1 MAPVVFFINGLTKG
15 DWVEAAIFALSVA
28 VGLTPEMLP
37 TVVSA
42 NLVRGAVFMARK
54 RVIVRRLNAIQNLG
68 AMDVLCTDKT
78 GTLTQDRI
86 ILEYSRDIH
95 GKDDDDV
102 LRHAFLNSWL
112 QTGLKNLL
120 DAAVVSHADEKR
132 MQDLRQGYRLVDEMP
147 FDFSRRR
154 MSVVVEGGDGKR
166 QIITKGALEEML
178 GHLHGS
184 AGQWR
189 GCAPDPGAAPGHYG
203 ACAPLQ
209 R

>member
-1 MAPVVFFINGLTKG
+1 MLSGAAHGVVLAVGGATLFGSLARQLSVTAAPTSFDKGVNAVSWLLLRLMACMAPVVFFINGLTKG

-147 FDFSRRR
+147 L
-154 MSVVVEGGDGKR
+154 
-166 QIITKGALEEML
+166 I
-178 GHLHGS
+178 S
-184 AGQWR
+184 AVD
-189 GCAPDPGAAPGHYG
+189 A
-203 ACAPLQ
+203 
-209 R
+209 